1 MAVQERLDTGRN
13 EGRNEDDDI
22 DASKAPLIEHL
33 IELRQRLVYA
43 LIAFGAMFVLCF
55 IFAQDI
61 YNILVLPYV
70 WASGEKQV
78 HLIATHFL
86 EQLYTHLKLSLFG
99 ASFLSF
105 PVVASQVYMFVAP
118 GLYKNERKA
127 FLPYLVATPV
137 FFLLG
142 AAIVYFLA
150 MPILIQLSIG
160 LSLDTQDSWAPT
172 DLMPKVADYLSLITT
187 LIFGFGM
194 IFQLPV
200 VLTLLAR
207 AGMIDAA
214 TLRSG
219 RPYAI
224 VAITVVSAILTPPD
238 PLSLIIMAMPTVLL
252 YEGSILAVEWIERR
266 NARRRMDEDMAD

>member
-1 MAVQERLDTGRN
+1 MAVDDPAKSALGSDLD
-13 EGRNEDDDI
+13 D
-22 DASKAPLIEHL
+22 SSAPLIEHL

-43 LIAFGAMFVLCF
+43 LIAFGLMFVVCF
-55 IFAQDI
+55 VFAQDI

-70 WASGEKQV
+70 WASGEQQV
-78 HLIATHFL
+78 QMIATHFL
-86 EQLYTHLKLSLFG
+86 EQLYVHIKLSLF
-99 ASFLSF
+99 AAAFLSF

-127 FLPYLVATPV
+127 FLPYLFATPV

-142 AAIVYFLA
+142 AGIVYFLA

-160 LSLDTQDSWAPT
+160 LSLDTKDSWAAT
-172 DLMPKVADYLSLITT
+172 ELMPKVADYLSLITT

-200 VLTLLAR
+200 VLTLMAR
-207 AGMIDAA
+207 AGMIDAE
-214 TLRSG
+214 TLRTF

-238 PLSLIIMAMPTVLL
+238 PLSLVIMALPTVLL
-252 YEGSILAVEWIERR
+252 YEGSILAVEFIERR
-266 NARRRMDEDMAD
+266 NEARRMAEDMGD

>member
-1 MAVQERLDTGRN
+1 MAVQEQIESSTGAKENLDDST
-13 EGRNEDDDI
+13 
-22 DASKAPLIEHL
+22 APLLEHL
-33 IELRQRLVYA
+33 VELRQRLIYA
-43 LIAFGAMFVLCF
+43 LIAFAIMFVLCF
-55 IFAQDI
+55 AFAQEV

-70 WASGEKQV
+70 WASGTEQV
-78 HLIATHFL
+78 KLIATHFL
-86 EQLYTHLKLSLFG
+86 EQLYTHIKLSLFA

-118 GLYKNERKA
+118 GLYKNERRA
-127 FLPYLVATPV
+127 FIPYLVATPV
-137 FFLLG
+137 FFVLG

-160 LSLDTQDSWAPT
+160 LSLNTSESWAPT
-172 DLMPKVADYLSLITT
+172 ELLPKVNEYLSLITT
-187 LIFGFGM
+187 LIFGFGV

-207 AGMIDAA
+207 ADLITAE

-224 VAITVVSAILTPPD
+224 VGITIVSAILTPPD
-238 PLSLIIMAMPTVLL
+238 PLSLLIMAMPTVLL
-252 YEGSILAVEWIERR
+252 YEGSILAVAYIQRQ
-266 NARRRMDEDMAD
+266 NMARRAAEDAAND